1 MTGIT
6 SKLFQGVQSNKELKN
21 YSLGIT
27 STKKII
33 RQILIAIRIT
43 KYIITTYFEENSST
57 PTLRINLNEHRI
69 LLIIDMTKYKKS
81 IAKSYF

>member
-6 SKLFQGVQSNKELKN
+6 SKLFQDVQSNKELKN
-21 YSLGIT
+21 ESLGIT

-43 KYIITTYFEENSST
+43 KYIITTYFEEN
-57 PTLRINLNEHRI
+57 
-69 LLIIDMTKYKKS
+69 
-81 IAKSYF
+81 F